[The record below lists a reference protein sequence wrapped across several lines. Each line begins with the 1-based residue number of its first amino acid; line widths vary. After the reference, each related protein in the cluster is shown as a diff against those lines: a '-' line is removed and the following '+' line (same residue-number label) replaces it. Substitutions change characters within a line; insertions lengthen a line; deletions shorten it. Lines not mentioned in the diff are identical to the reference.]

1 MENIDK
7 PKVKIPLF
15 KNEIKTRN
23 QNYKGNQILS
33 DSSDSNIFE
42 DSSDNDINEDKKVLF
57 SPKLP
62 EIHTMANIKSLSND
76 ISRSVKNIFES
87 KTIDNFKEIED
98 YLANSPIKNKNK
110 NVINEN
116 KEKTTEKK
124 NNKKFKIK
132 DKDKDKDKN
141 KIKTKDKGSQKI
153 IKDFFINKEGDIE
166 SSEIKVNNLDN
177 NQRSNIKHK
186 TNNVIKNIGPLMEED
201 INSGVVLIDNNK
213 LIFTSVK
220 ELWKFQKILL
230 ENQIIDIKSKKY
242 IIIFF
247 IYSVKRN
254 LFIII
259 YK

>member
-15 KNEIKTRN
+15 KNEIITRN
-23 QNYKGNQILS
+23 KNYKGNQILS
-33 DSSDSNIFE
+33 ESSDSNIFE
-42 DSSDNDINEDKKVLF
+42 DSSDNDIYEDKKVPL
-57 SPKLP
+57 SPKSRNDQLS
-62 EIHTMANIKSLSND
+62 EIHTMTNIKSSAND
-76 ISRSVKNIFES
+76 ISKSVKNIFGS
-87 KTIDNFKEIED
+87 KTIDNFTEIEE
-98 YLANSPIKNKNK
+98 YLANSPIKKKNK
-110 NVINEN
+110 NAFNE
-116 KEKTTEKK
+116 KRTTEKK
-124 NNKKFKIK
+124 NNKKVKIN
-132 DKDKDKDKN
+132 DKDKDKD
-141 KIKTKDKGSQKI
+141 SEKI

-177 NQRSNIKHK
+177 KQRSNIKHK

-213 LIFTSVK
+213 SIFTSIK

-230 ENQIIDIKSKKY
+230 ENQIIDIKSKKF

-259 YK
+259 